1 MDNQGSVMVER
12 NPLEEVDT
20 AWTGK
25 LLAIGGALGAL
36 TGMAAAYL
44 LVQRSRKLGEKP
56 TLELG
61 EGIRLGVLIFGLLR
75 SVALL
80 GERER

>member
-1 MDNQGSVMVER
+1 MDSQSNMIVEK
-12 NPLEEVDT
+12 NPLEEIDS

-25 LLAIGGALGAL
+25 LLAIGGVLGAV

-61 EGIRLGVLIFGLLR
+61 EGIRLGVLVFGLLR

-80 GERER
+80 GERD